1 MELISELEQGI
12 RLPKPYC
19 CPTPIAEIISQCF
32 MANPTDRPS
41 FEEIRSEI
49 QIAFEKLQEIQS
61 SSPQA
66 GSSSENGLNY
76 ADLQFN
82 EMYVDM
88 RQRNRKLQDP
98 NANSEN
104 DTRRDKLESVFMNAT
119 YEFEHHVASKEI
131 SSKTD
136 NWEQHSPE
144 LTNTTNRYQNDIAM
158 EMIGPKYEQLSPR
171 SKNQKRPVSFGGRD
185 PTLFHQKDVT
195 TPILLPARSHPC
207 FQNPS
212 YMMMAD
218 M

>member
-41 FEEIRSEI
+41 FEEIRCKI
-49 QIAFEKLQEIQS
+49 QIAFAKLEEIQS
-61 SSPQA
+61 SLPQEW
-66 GSSSENGLNY
+66 SSSDNGLNY

-88 RQRNRKLQDP
+88 RRRNRQLQEP
-98 NANSEN
+98 NANSAN
-104 DTRRDKLESVFMNAT
+104 DTQHDVLDSVFRNAT
-119 YEFEHHVASKEI
+119 FEFEQHVMSKEI
-131 SSKTD
+131 SSTND
-136 NWEQHSPE
+136 YYGQQSPE
-144 LTNTTNRYQNDIAM
+144 LTNTTNRYQNGIAT
-158 EMIGPKYEQLSPR
+158 EMNATKYEQLSLR
-171 SKNQKRPVSFGGRD
+171 FKNQKRPVSFGGRD

-195 TPILLPARSHPC
+195 TPMLLPARSHPC

>member
-49 QIAFEKLQEIQS
+49 QIAFAKLQEIQS

-88 RQRNRKLQDP
+88 RRRNRKLQDP
-98 NANSEN
+98 DANS
-104 DTRRDKLESVFMNAT
+104 A
-119 YEFEHHVASKEI
+119 
-131 SSKTD
+131 
-136 NWEQHSPE
+136 
-144 LTNTTNRYQNDIAM
+144 NDILHIPM
-158 EMIGPKYEQLSPR
+158 
-171 SKNQKRPVSFGGRD
+171 
-185 PTLFHQKDVT
+185 
-195 TPILLPARSHPC
+195 
-207 FQNPS
+207 
-212 YMMMAD
+212 
-218 M
+218 